1 MVLCCQPFSDSQSDL
16 WCASCSRLS
25 VTALTEERQM
35 LSSQKHQVA
44 GSAAVAFMHGAQD
57 GQKFLGVLL
66 LGLFLVNGQSSAEN
80 VMIPIWMMILCTV
93 VMGLGTS
100 IGGK

>member
-1 MVLCCQPFSDSQSDL
+1 M
-16 WCASCSRLS
+16 
-25 VTALTEERQM
+25 
-35 LSSQKHQVA
+35 A

-80 VMIPIWMMILCTV
+80 VMIPIWMMILCSV

-100 IGGK
+100 IGVKEDHQVCWNGYGKA